1 MDCLLVKVFKRYQPY
16 FSTLLCLKKSIRESA
31 FREDIIVIVIA
42 FSEDR
47 CIIPNQIE
55 LIHTYFLFAT
65 MSSDEFKLL

>member
-55 LIHTYFLFAT
+55 LIHTYFLISILT
-65 MSSDEFKLL
+65 W